1 VKIIRLAVPD
11 NPVPKA
17 RQRITAIGGHARSYT
32 PKDSKDLVHKAKIRN
47 AAKCWYKDEPYEG
60 AVMVDIIFWM
70 QRPKSHYRTGKFA
83 GQIKDSMQMA
93 YHTSKPDRDNLDKLV
108 LDSLSGIIIKDD
120 AQVVGGKIW
129 KEYADH
135 RPETIITITFLEE

>member
-1 VKIIRLAVPD
+1 MRVIRLAVPD

-32 PKDSKDLVHKAKIRN
+32 PKDSKDLIHKEKIRN
-47 AAKCWYKDEPYEG
+47 VAKCWYKDDPYEG
-60 AVMVDIIFWM
+60 AVKVDCTFYL

-83 GQIKDSMQMA
+83 GMLKDTMLDK

-108 LDSLSGIIIKDD
+108 LDSLTGYIWKDD
-120 AQVVGGKIW
+120 SQVVTGVIR

-135 RPETIITITFLEE
+135 RPETVILITFLE